1 MRNLYIGMP
10 NLIDNKYCTG
20 CQACVN
26 ACPRSAISMCE
37 NEEGFYFP
45 KIDEGKCVSC
55 SLCEKSCPALRPLKE
70 TVVNQKVFAVIS
82 LLDQD
87 LSSSGGAFSV
97 FARYVISKRGV
108 VFGATMDES
117 LQVKHIHIETIDE
130 LPKIRGSKYVQSFI
144 GDSYKCVKSFLKA
157 NRMVLFSGTPCQ
169 VAGLYSYL
177 GNNRYE
183 SQLITLDL
191 VCHGVPCQL
200 FFDAYIAK
208 LQREYCNGAKI
219 ERFRF
224 RKLDAWDYR
233 PAYQKVNELKWT
245 VTRLEKDSYMKAF
258 FKGLSYRES
267 CYHCKYANINR
278 VGDFTIADFW
288 GIGTHGTKFN
298 HSIGSGVS
306 AVIDNCN
313 RMQSIRAELNQY
325 AIIEER
331 ALDEILADNQNLKG
345 AVARPNERNEAI
357 KDMLDMNMSLS
368 NYSKKYKLLPKNRV
382 KYWICELFKTVV
394 YSLNLYNFYKSIS
407 YRLK

>member
-1 MRNLYIGMP
+1 MIRIAIMP
-10 NLIDNKYCTG
+10 NLAKPKECTG

-26 ACPRSAISMCE
+26 VCLKSAITMKADQF
-37 NEEGFYFP
+37 GFLHP
-45 KIDEGKCVSC
+45 EVDSLKCISC
-55 SLCEKSCPALRPLKE
+55 QMCEKSCPEISGKKQLLNDQPS
-70 TVVNQKVFAVIS
+70 VYAVIS
-82 LLDQD
+82 RKDRD

-97 FARYVISKRGV
+97 FARYVLARNGV
-108 VFGATMDES
+108 VFGASIDDN
-117 LQVKHIHIETIDE
+117 LQVKHIFIESVDG
-130 LPKIRGSKYVQSFI
+130 LPSLRGSKYVQSFI
-144 GDSYKCVKSFLKA
+144 GDSYKRVKSFLKA

-183 SQLITLDL
+183 DQLITLDL
-191 VCHGVPCQL
+191 VCHGAPCQS

-208 LQREYCNGAKI
+208 LQREYCNGDKI
-219 ERFRF
+219 DGFRF

-233 PAYQKVNELKWT
+233 PAYRKANENKWT
-245 VTRLEKDSYMKAF
+245 VTRLEKDSFMKAF

-267 CYHCKYANINR
+267 CYRCKYANMDR
-278 VGDFTIADFW
+278 VGNFTIADFW
-288 GIGTHGTKFN
+288 GVGTHGMKFN

-313 RMQSIRAELNQY
+313 RMQSIRAELDQY

-331 ALDEILADNQNLKG
+331 MLDEILTDNQNLKG

-368 NYSKKYKLLPKNRV
+368 KYSKKYKLLPKNRI